1 MFFFRMLWVLL
12 SVGIR
17 LAVVA
22 SPFIYFS
29 EYNGT
34 LPSFAVPTGIPTA
47 VMLPVYS
54 LLAFVLLFWRGIADG
69 AAQQQTL
76 LAQLSDEEREGY
88 RRRIEEQEEEARV
101 QREDDDRL
109 FKLLDDD
116 SNRWIPGT
124 LEYEAHQ
131 TGDSNH

>member
-1 MFFFRMLWVLL
+1 MFIFRMLWVLL

-29 EYNGT
+29 VHNGT

-54 LLAFVLLFWRGIADG
+54 LLAFVLLFWREIAGG
-69 AAQQQTL
+69 AARQEEW
-76 LAQLSDEEREGY
+76 LAQLSDEDREAHF
-88 RRRIEEQEEEARV
+88 RRMEEEDEEIRR
-101 QREDDDRL
+101 QDDDRT
-109 FKLLDDD
+109 FD
-116 SNRWIPGT
+116 RFTPGT
-124 LEYEAHQ
+124 AAYYINRSH
-131 TGDSNH
+131 DSQF

>member
-1 MFFFRMLWVLL
+1 MFIFRMLWALL

-17 LAVVA
+17 LVVVA

-29 EYNGT
+29 EHNGT
-34 LPSFAVPTGIPTA
+34 LPSFAVPTGIPAA

-54 LLAFVLLFWRGIADG
+54 IIAFALLFWRGIADG
-69 AAQQQTL
+69 AAQQQTF
-76 LAQLSDEEREGY
+76 LAQLSDEEREAY
-88 RRRIEEQEEEARV
+88 FRRIEEQEEEVKV